1 MSHFLGTGYRDDAG
15 TDDLMLKLFRDLG
28 IGLVVVELWNTRTQV
43 TLSYHRGCEERSRA
57 WGHVLQTRRGWIQ
70 CGLPLCFTPA
80 ALARMIATLHS
91 DNGQ

>member
-57 WGHVLQTRRGWIQ
+57 
-70 CGLPLCFTPA
+70 
-80 ALARMIATLHS
+80 
-91 DNGQ
+91 